1 VIKHTYQSVLNEAM
15 KAEFNSSDPN
25 ADVDTRQA
33 NRTTPSVTTNKEY
46 VKLLTKQGL
55 MEPKKP
61 RDKMPLKNPNENT
74 LKRYTDSIKLALEQ
88 NTEKV

>member
-1 VIKHTYQSVLNEAM
+1 MIKHTYQAILNEAM
-15 KAEFNSSDPN
+15 KGEFNSADPDV
-25 ADVDTRQA
+25 DVDTRQA

>member
-1 VIKHTYQSVLNEAM
+1 MIKHTYQSILNEAM
-15 KAEFNSSDPN
+15 KGEFNSADPD

-33 NRTTPSVTTNKEY
+33 NRITPSV
-46 VKLLTKQGL
+46 TKQGL
-55 MEPKKP
+55 MGAKTPKA
-61 RDKMPLKNPNENT
+61 KMPLENPNEDT

>member
-1 VIKHTYQSVLNEAM
+1 MIKHTYQAILNEAM
-15 KAEFNSSDPN
+15 KGEFNSADPD

-33 NRTTPSVTTNKEY
+33 NRITPSVTTNKEY

-55 MEPKKP
+55 MGAKTPKA
-61 RDKMPLKNPNENT
+61 KMPLENPNENT

>member
-1 VIKHTYQSVLNEAM
+1 MIKHTYQSVLNEAM